1 MTRYARTIDI
11 MTGAETLVPFTQEEE
26 AAADAAYEHEQANKQ
41 LPDLLPYQFWAMVE
55 ISGKRNALDTFANSL
70 PGNQKIIA
78 KAKLEHTLSF
88 RRDNPLVEAARQ
100 GIGLTKEELDA
111 LWLQAAAL

>member
-1 MTRYARTIDI
+1 MSIAINQTKKAEID
-11 MTGAETLVPFTQEEE
+11 GR
-26 AAADAAYEHEQANKQ
+26 

-78 KAKLEHTLSF
+78 QAKLQHTLSF
-88 RRDNPLVEAARQ
+88 RRDNPLVEAARK
-100 GIGLTKEELDA
+100 GIGLTNEELDA
-111 LWLQAAAL
+111 LWVQAASL

>member
-1 MTRYARTIDI
+1 MPRFTRSIDI
-11 MTGAETLVPFTQEEE
+11 STGVETLVPFTPAEE
-26 AAADAAYEHEQANKQ
+26 AAADAAQQAKP

-78 KAKLEHTLSF
+78 QAKLQHTLLF
-88 RRDNPLVEAARQ
+88 RRDNPLVEAARK
-100 GIGLTKEELDA
+100 GIGLTAEELDA
-111 LWLQAAAL
+111 LWLQAAAIS

>member
-1 MTRYARTIDI
+1 MAMYKHVAGVGNIEMTA
-11 MTGAETLVPFTQEEE
+11 EEE
-26 AAADAAYEHEQANKQ
+26 AAWIAESEANDPAKSPIPK
-41 LPDLLPYQFWAMVE
+41 PDLLPYQFWAMVE
-55 ISGKRNALDTFANSL
+55 ISGKRNALETFANSL

-78 KAKLEHTLSF
+78 KAKLDHTLSF

-100 GIGLTKEELDA
+100 GIGLTEEELDA